1 MQKQFK
7 CEVHTANGQLF
18 EVTYQSTQ
26 VSKEDAFK
34 PINIIR
40 EVRFSDYV
48 LSLGQLRERT
58 IWHEIMDAVDNNSY
72 SAWELYHKEREGNS
86 HVHPVFQD
94 IFDTLGGIFNPALSK
109 DQLDNLENISQ
120 QGQQC

>member
-7 CEVHTANGQLF
+7 CEVHTANGQVF
-18 EVTYQSTQ
+18 EVTHQSTQ

-40 EVRFSDYV
+40 EVKFCDYV

-72 SAWELYHKEREGNS
+72 SAWEKYHKENTSGNS
-86 HVHPVFQD
+86 HVHEVFYD
-94 IFDTLGGIFNPALSK
+94 AIKAIVDNNINRT
-109 DQLDNLENISQ
+109 DQIEDLHNISQ

>member
-7 CEVHTANGQLF
+7 CEVHTANGQVF

-34 PINIIR
+34 PLNTIR
-40 EVRFSDYV
+40 EVCFSDYV
-48 LSLGQLRERT
+48 LSSGQLRQRT

-72 SAWELYHKEREGNS
+72 SAWELYHKEEPLIDTS
-86 HVHPVFQD
+86 SMLP
-94 IFDTLGGIFNPALSK
+94 IFGQIFNPLIIKKELKQIEDVA
-109 DQLDNLENISQ
+109 NISQ
-120 QGQQC
+120 QGAEC

>member
-1 MQKQFK
+1 MQKTFK
-7 CEVHTANGQLF
+7 CEVHTANGQVF

-40 EVRFSDYV
+40 EVRFCDYV

-72 SAWELYHKEREGNS
+72 SAWENYHKEKEGEGNS

-94 IFDTLGGIFNPALSK
+94 IFGALGSIINPK
-109 DQLDNLENISQ
+109 N
-120 QGQQC
+120 